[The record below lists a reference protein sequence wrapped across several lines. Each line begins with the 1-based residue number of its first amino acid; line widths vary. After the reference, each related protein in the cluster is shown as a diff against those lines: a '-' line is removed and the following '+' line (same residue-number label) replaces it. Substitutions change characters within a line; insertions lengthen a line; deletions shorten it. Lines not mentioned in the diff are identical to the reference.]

1 MFKYI
6 KNNKIVGL
14 SNVKTLHSDPD
25 IIEIEIS
32 NEEYLTLLKKE
43 RDTIKEM
50 SELLEWFDGYY
61 TQHEQKFRRLH
72 TLNKTTDEGKNAYDA
87 LIELYKEA
95 EIKRA
100 KIQEIE
106 EQIL

>member
-1 MFKYI
+1 MFKYT
-6 KNNKIVGL
+6 KNGKIVGL